1 MTNNAEPATW
11 FSEFFRG
18 AALDLWRKAIP
29 LDQTEEEVQFLCDAL
44 GLDEDSKLLDVPCGN
59 GRLSIPLGVSVQHV
73 TGVDFSDEFISEAQ
87 AAAKTHEAR
96 CEFNKI
102 DMRKLEWKDE
112 FDGAFCMGNSF
123 GYFDRKGTLDFFKSV
138 SRALKPGGRFVLDSN
153 MLAES
158 FLVNG
163 SEKEWVQI
171 DDIYMLVENRY
182 HCQES
187 LVETTY
193 RFLSNG
199 KEEIREAMHWIYTAG
214 DLCSM
219 FKQCGFDVID
229 LLESTQGDSYALG
242 SERLLAIVEK
252 PA

>member
-1 MTNNAEPATW
+1 MTSNATSASW
-11 FSEFFRG
+11 FSEFFNG

-44 GLDEDSKLLDVPCGN
+44 GLDEESKLLDVPCGN

-73 TGVDFSDEFISEAQ
+73 TGVDFSDEFIAEAR
-87 AAAKTHEAR
+87 AAAMQHESR
-96 CEFNKI
+96 CEFAKL

-123 GYFDRKGTLDFFKSV
+123 GYFDKKGTIDFLKAV
-138 SRALKPGGRFVLDSN
+138 SRALKQSARFIIDSN
-153 MLAES
+153 MIAES

-163 SEKEWVQI
+163 SAKEWVQV

-182 HCQES
+182 NCQES

-193 RFLSNG
+193 RFLSEG
-199 KEEIREAMHWIYTAG
+199 KEETREAMHWIYTAG
-214 DLCSM
+214 ELCNM
-219 FKQCGFDVID
+219 IKQSGFSVVD
-229 LLESTQGDSYALG
+229 LLESTEGDSYSLG
-242 SERLLAIVEK
+242 SERLLLIAEK
-252 PA
+252 I

>member
-1 MTNNAEPATW
+1 MTTNAATASW
-11 FSEFFRG
+11 FSDFFNG

-44 GLDEDSKLLDVPCGN
+44 GLDEESRLLDVPCGN

-73 TGVDFSDEFISEAQ
+73 TGVDFSDEFIAEARS
-87 AAAKTHEAR
+87 AAKTHEAR
-96 CEFNKI
+96 CEFVKV
-102 DMRKLEWKDE
+102 DMRKLEWKEE

-123 GYFDRKGTLDFFKSV
+123 GYFDKKGTLDFMKSV
-138 SRALKPGGRFVLDSN
+138 SRALKPGARFVIDSN
-153 MLAES
+153 MIAES

-163 SEKEWVQI
+163 SAKEWIKV

-182 HCQES
+182 NCQES

-193 RFLSNG
+193 RFLANG
-199 KEEIREAMHWIYTAG
+199 KEETREAIHWIYTAG
-214 DLCSM
+214 ELCNM
-219 FKQCGFDVID
+219 IKQSGFNIVD
-229 LLESTQGDSYALG
+229 LLESTEGDSYALG

-252 PA
+252 L